1 MYYRNGPYKTQTT
14 ANAEADGLLRLDD
27 PGLKP
32 VIGNFIKQL
41 FSPVYF
47 KVETK

>member
-1 MYYRNGPYKTQTT
+1 MDYRNGPYKTETT

-32 VIGNFIKQL
+32 VIGNFFKQL
-41 FSPVYF
+41 FSPVDF